1 MCNRGW
7 AYIKKAATII
17 LLCNTVV
24 QVMQTFDWSFQVAGD
39 RRTPPSWPPHRRP
52 LRLSAGAHRGRP
64 QLAAGRRRRHRLHRQ
79 GERGGHPGRL
89 LRGSGEPD

>member
-1 MCNRGW
+1 MQPRLGLHQKGRHHHPAVQHRG
-7 AYIKKAATII
+7 
-17 LLCNTVV
+17 
-24 QVMQTFDWSFQVAGD
+24 AGD
-39 RRTPPSWPPHRRP
+39 ADLRLELPGGRDSGLLHPGLHRRP